1 MHQRPFGA
9 GEVVADTFEALG
21 RFLCLCHERRL
32 DVRMRRGGS
41 GLRIVMPTT
50 QEAPGELVHTTLD
63 IGCKEQTSYNAARK
77 WGGQDGPQALVGGEQ
92 SRGSMRSERTRRMLI
107 AVDLAREVVDRG
119 G

>member
-1 MHQRPFGA
+1 
-9 GEVVADTFEALG
+9 
-21 RFLCLCHERRL
+21 
-32 DVRMRRGGS
+32 
-41 GLRIVMPTT
+41 MPTT